1 MKRGFLTALVTI
13 LFLQLGN
20 AQTIKTGV
28 LIIGDGINAV
38 GASIQSG
45 VSGAKTVLLLPG
57 QDFDAVLSG
66 GDLSSGIEAELI
78 KRLKVSDQ
86 SKEVQTQTF
95 SDKAKV
101 SIAIK
106 SWTDTLKNLT
116 IIKNASWIKLKK
128 SGSGWSI
135 QLNDGKT
142 VKATALIN
150 ADRSGK
156 VNEAIMVQ
164 NLNKPWHALTYDNNL
179 YRTSI
184 ASGQQVQ
191 NVSSNVLFLSD
202 LVVPEQE
209 NLVVLNAQIE
219 SIAAGQAAGATAA
232 YAAFFKTKISEA
244 PLKSI
249 QGELVNYKLSL
260 VPLADI
266 KVTDSNWKA
275 IQFLGLSGFLKADI
289 VNGVANF
296 NPEQLVSTAEIKEPI
311 KEYYYKAQIWFDDNK
326 EPQMTIGSTLSLVCY
341 VGGKSPKNTEDEIK
355 KNWSKLYKFKTEYD
369 PKRNITRREFA
380 VLVNDYLKPFSV
392 NIDKSGRVT
401 R

>member
-1 MKRGFLTALVTI
+1 MKRGFFTALATI

-28 LIIGDGINAV
+28 LIIGDGSNAV
-38 GASIQSG
+38 GASIQSS

-57 QDFDAVLSG
+57 QDFEATLPSG
-66 GDLSSGIEAELI
+66 NLSSGVEADLI

-86 SKEVQTQTF
+86 SKEVQEKAF
-95 SDKAKV
+95 GDKAKV
-101 SIAIK
+101 SLAIK

-116 IIKNASWIKLKK
+116 IIKNASWLKLKR
-128 SGSGWSI
+128 SGSGWSV
-135 QLNDGKT
+135 QLSDGRT

-164 NLNKPWHALTYDNNL
+164 NVNKPWHALTYDNNL

-184 ASGQQVQ
+184 AAGQQVQ
-191 NVSSNVLFLSD
+191 NVSSNLLFVSD
-202 LVVPEQE
+202 LLIPNQE
-209 NLVVLNAQIE
+209 NLVVLNPQTE
-219 SIAAGQAAGATAA
+219 SVITGQAAGALAA
-232 YAAFFKTKISEA
+232 YAAFFKTKISQA
-244 PLKSI
+244 PLKEI
-249 QGELVNYKLSL
+249 QGELIRYQLS
-260 VPLADI
+260 PMPFADI
-266 KVTDSNWKA
+266 KPTDSNWKS

-296 NPEQLVSTAEIKEPI
+296 KPEQLVSTAEIKEPI

-326 EPQMTIGSTLSLVCY
+326 ETQMTLGSTLSLVCY

-355 KNWSKLYKFKTEYD
+355 KNWSKVYKVKTEYD

-380 VLVNDYLKPFSV
+380 VLVNDYLKPFGV
-392 NIDKSGRVT
+392 NIDKSGRVL

>member
-28 LIIGDGINAV
+28 LIIGDGSNAV
-38 GASIQSG
+38 GASIQSS

-57 QDFDAVLSG
+57 QDFDVVLPG
-66 GDLSSGIEAELI
+66 GNLSSGIEAELI

-86 SKEVQTQTF
+86 SKEVQMQTF

-101 SIAIK
+101 SVAIK

-135 QLNDGKT
+135 QLNDGRT

-156 VNEAIMVQ
+156 VNEAIVVQ
-164 NLNKPWHALTYDNNL
+164 NFNKPWHAFTYENNL

-184 ASGQQVQ
+184 ASGEQVQ

-249 QGELVNYKLSL
+249 QGELINYKLS
-260 VPLADI
+260 PMPFADI
-266 KVTDSNWKA
+266 KVTDSNWKS
-275 IQFLGLSGFLKADI
+275 IQLLGLSGFLKADI

-296 NPEQLVSTAEIKEPI
+296 KPEQLVSTAEIKEPI

-355 KNWSKLYKFKTEYD
+355 KNWSKLYNFKTEYD

-380 VLVNDYLKPFSV
+380 ALVNDYLKPFSV